1 MLLQLLLLLFA
12 RAAIAGAEVSLSENN
27 PPVLKIKSFILK
39 LVLPG
44 LLVSPN

>member
-27 PPVLKIKSFILK
+27 PPVLKINSFRLK
-39 LVLPG
+39 FVLVGLP
-44 LLVSPN
+44 VSPN